1 MVTSWNDPDEATQV
15 FDSERTSGAAGGE
28 RWYISPDG
36 RTKEVL
42 EAREI
47 IERARVG
54 ALSPS
59 TLVWRDGLSD
69 WTRLDAVP
77 ELMQAVRA
85 FRASSTADPDSSAQ
99 TLIWEEGISANPDV
113 SRDAAGK
120 RAPTTSLPPLP
131 ALPAVPGGANGSPR
145 APSQTLSGAPLP
157 PLPALPPLGARKSV
171 PDTDVDPPTQAMQ
184 AISAPASSQRA
195 SSHRAASHA
204 AAAPGAMSQAV
215 SVVKERLNAAVVQA
229 RVWSDKARPV
239 VIEWARRAN
248 VYLERDYVLP
258 KVGKVSGRLIAAVGA
273 GVVFVVVLIAAF
285 AGGGESPAELT
296 DLARDAKSTLASQ
309 GASEESGVDLD
320 QAAKPEAVS
329 LAELK
334 SLRPGEK
341 APAVTKEGISRGTQV
356 TTSQGLDVYA
366 AKTAF
371 TTAATK
377 AAQCKSGPKG
387 EGTVRIKIAPS
398 GKVSSVNL
406 TTPEF
411 KGSAAEACIVQAFQQ
426 TTVPPFTGEETTVFK
441 KFTIL

>member
-15 FDSERTSGAAGGE
+15 FDSERTSGSAGGE

-36 RTKEVL
+36 RNKEVL

-47 IERARVG
+47 IERARLG

-85 FRASSTADPDSSAQ
+85 FRASSTADLDSSAQ
-99 TLIWEEGISANPDV
+99 TLVWEEGISAQPNV
-113 SRDAAGK
+113 SRDVGGKGAA
-120 RAPTTSLPPLP
+120 AANLPPLP
-131 ALPAVPGGANGSPR
+131 AIPGVVPGGAAAANVSRG
-145 APSQTLSGAPLP
+145 PSQTLSGAPLP
-157 PLPALPPLGARKSV
+157 PLPSLPPLSGRKSV
-171 PDTDVDPPTQAMQ
+171 PDTEQPTQALQ
-184 AISAPASSQRA
+184 AISSPVSSQRLSSYTAGANAASSQVVNAMKQRLSA
-195 SSHRAASHA
+195 AAS
-204 AAAPGAMSQAV
+204 
-215 SVVKERLNAAVVQA
+215 QA

-239 VIEWARRAN
+239 VAEWGHKAN
-248 VYLERDYVLP
+248 AYLGREYVLP
-258 KVGKVSGRLIAAVGA
+258 KVGKVSGRVIAAAGA
-273 GVVFVVVLIAAF
+273 GALVLVVLIASF
-285 AGGGESPAELT
+285 VGDDDESPAELT
-296 DLARDAKSTLASQ
+296 DLARDAKSTLASKSP
-309 GASEESGVDLD
+309 ADESGVDLD
-320 QAAKPEAVS
+320 QAAAKPEALS

-341 APAVTKEGISRGTQV
+341 APAVTKDGSSRGAKV
-356 TTSQGLDVYA
+356 AASQEFDVYA

-371 TTAATK
+371 TAAASK
-377 AAQCKSGPKG
+377 AGQCKNGPKG
-387 EGTVRIKIAPS
+387 EGTAHIKIAPS

-411 KGSAAEACIVQAFQQ
+411 KGSAAEACITQAFLQA
-426 TTVPPFTGEETTVFK
+426 TVPPFTGEETTVFK